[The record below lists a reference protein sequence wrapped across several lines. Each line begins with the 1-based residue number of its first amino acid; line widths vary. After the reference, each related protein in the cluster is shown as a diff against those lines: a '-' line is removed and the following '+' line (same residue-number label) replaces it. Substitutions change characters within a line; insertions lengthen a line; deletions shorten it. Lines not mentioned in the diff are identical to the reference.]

1 MLTSLV
7 IQVEALEDGRING
20 ATGRATHGF
29 WYKQWEEADA
39 KTADALH
46 KERDVPP
53 FSLSPLMELPRAVG
67 GITHV
72 TRGISAWFR
81 VATLT
86 RQLSEG
92 LSAHWLPNLPD
103 EIELAGIKWAITG
116 IADTPEKHPWA
127 KQISYQD
134 LNAKHLFNNRPPSR
148 WKLSFET
155 PVTFNSGLGHLPF
168 PLPNNLIG
176 SWMRRW
182 QAFAPLALPEEL
194 TQSVRERLMVNHF
207 NMRTI
212 PLRQGK
218 RLIIGGVGSYS
229 LKAIKMPA
237 SERAQV
243 DLLANYAFFCGSG
256 YKTTQGMGMTS
267 LR

>member
-7 IQVEALEDGRING
+7 IQIEALNDGEING
-20 ATGRATHGF
+20 ATGRAVHGF
-29 WYKQWEEADA
+29 WYKQWESFDSG
-39 KTADALH
+39 TADALH
-46 KERDVPP
+46 DETQVPP
-53 FSLSPLMELPRAVG
+53 FSLSPLMQLPRPQN
-67 GITHV
+67 GITRV

-81 VATLT
+81 VATLN
-86 RQLSEG
+86 RQLSEK
-92 LSAHWLPNLPD
+92 LITHWTANLPK
-103 EIELAGIKWAITG
+103 EIELAGIKWTITG
-116 IADTPEKHPWA
+116 IAETPEKHPWA
-127 KQISYQD
+127 RQISYQD
-134 LNAKHLFNNRPPSR
+134 LASRHLFNNRPPSR
-148 WKLSFET
+148 WKLAFET
-155 PVTFNSGLGHLPF
+155 PLTFNSGLGHLPF

-194 TQSVRERLMVNHF
+194 PQSVREQLMVNHF
-207 NMRTI
+207 DMRTI

-218 RLIIGGVGSYS
+218 RLIIGGAGSYS

-256 YKTTQGMGMTS
+256 YKTTQGMGMTK
-267 LR
+267 LD

>member
-7 IQVEALEDGRING
+7 IQVEALNDGEING

-29 WYKQWEEADA
+29 WYKQWEKADA

-53 FSLSPLMELPRAVG
+53 FSLSPLMELPRPKNG
-67 GITHV
+67 NTHV

-81 VATLT
+81 VATLNG
-86 RQLSEG
+86 QLSEK
-92 LSAHWLPNLPD
+92 LITHWAANLPT

-116 IADTPEKHPWA
+116 IADSPEKHPWA

-134 LNAKHLFNNRPPSR
+134 LASRHLFNNRPPSR

-207 NMRTI
+207 NMVTI
-212 PLRQGK
+212 PVRQGK
-218 RLIIGGVGSYS
+218 RVLIGGQGSYS
-229 LKAIKMPA
+229 LKSIKMPA

-243 DLLANYAFFCGSG
+243 NLLANFAFFCGSG

>member
-7 IQVEALEDGRING
+7 IQVEALEDGEING
-20 ATGRATHGF
+20 ATGRAVHGF
-29 WYKQWEEADA
+29 WYKQWEEKDA
-39 KTADALH
+39 TTADALH
-46 KERDVPP
+46 DETQVPP
-53 FSLSPLMELPRAVG
+53 FSLSPLMALPRPQG
-67 GITHV
+67 GITRV
-72 TRGISAWFR
+72 TREIQSWFR
-81 VATLT
+81 VTTLN

-92 LSAHWLPNLPD
+92 LSAHWLPNLPN
-103 EIELAGIKWAITG
+103 EIELAGIKWGIIG
-116 IADTPEKHPWA
+116 IADSPEKHPWA

-134 LNAKHLFNNRPPSR
+134 LSAKHLFNNRPPSR

-194 TQSVRERLMVNHF
+194 TQSVREQLMVNHF
-207 NMRTI
+207 NMVTI
-212 PLRQGK
+212 PVRHGK
-218 RLIIGGVGSYS
+218 RVLIGGQGSYA
-229 LKAIKMPA
+229 LHAIKMPA

-243 DLLANYAFFCGSG
+243 DLLANYSFFCGSG
-256 YKTTQGMGMTS
+256 YKSTQGMGMTS

>member
-7 IQVEALEDGRING
+7 IQVKALNNGEING
-20 ATGRATHGF
+20 ATGRSIHGF

-39 KTADALH
+39 ATADALH
-46 KERDVPP
+46 DETRVPP
-53 FSLSPLMELPRAVG
+53 FSLSPLMQLPRPQKA
-67 GITHV
+67 ITRV
-72 TRGISAWFR
+72 TSGISAWFR
-81 VATLT
+81 VATLNK
-86 RQLSEG
+86 QLSER
-92 LSAHWLPNLPD
+92 LSAYWLPNLPS

-116 IADTPEKHPWA
+116 IADAPEKHPWA

-134 LNAKHLFNNRPPSR
+134 LSAKHLFNNRPPSR

-182 QAFAPLALPEEL
+182 QTFAPLALPEEL
-194 TQSVRERLMVNHF
+194 TQSVRERLMVKHF
-207 NMRTI
+207 NIKTM
-212 PLRQGK
+212 PMRQGK
-218 RLIIGGVGSYS
+218 RVLIGGQGSYA
-229 LKAIKMPA
+229 LHAIKMPA

-243 DLLANYAFFCGSG
+243 DLLASYAFFCGSG
-256 YKTTQGMGMTS
+256 YKTTQGMGMTK